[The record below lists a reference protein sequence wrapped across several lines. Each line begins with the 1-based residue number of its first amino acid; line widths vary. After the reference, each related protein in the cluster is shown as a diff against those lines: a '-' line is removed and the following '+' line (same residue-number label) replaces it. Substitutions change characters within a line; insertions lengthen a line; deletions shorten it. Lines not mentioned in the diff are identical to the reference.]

1 MNDWNLPLY
10 VLGTAVML
18 LSLFYGLIERY
29 KTRRTLKRLNRMLD
43 LAIDGNFSEN
53 VFDESLLSSVEGRF
67 HRYLTASAISARNL
81 NEEKEMIKE
90 LLSDLSHQTK
100 TPISNILLYAQLL
113 EEQELPAAG
122 VACVIPL
129 RGQAEKLS
137 ALIDS
142 LIKLSRLETGVFT
155 LHPALTAVFP
165 MLEAAMLQFVP
176 KAAEKRISLTAEP
189 TDASA
194 VFDSKWTTEAL
205 CNLVDNAIKYT
216 PDGGMVQISVR
227 EYEQFCR
234 IDITDS
240 GMGISEAERSKV
252 FSRFYR
258 SPSVGEQ
265 DGAGIGL
272 YLARQILI
280 GQGGYIKVSQAPGG
294 GSIFSMFLS
303 RED

>member
-1 MNDWNLPLY
+1 MNDWNLPLFII
-10 VLGTAVML
+10 GFAVVI
-18 LSLFYGLIERY
+18 LSISYGLIERY
-29 KTRRTLKRLNRMLD
+29 KARRTLKRLNRMLD
-43 LAIDGNFSEN
+43 QAIDGSFSEKA
-53 VFDESLLSSVEGRF
+53 FDESLLSSVEGRF
-67 HRYLTASAISARNL
+67 HRYLSASAVSARNVK
-81 NEEKEMIKE
+81 EEKEKIKE

-122 VACVIPL
+122 AACVAPL
-129 RGQAEKLS
+129 RGQSEKLS

-155 LHPALTAVFP
+155 FHPALTAVFP
-165 MLEAAMLQFVP
+165 MLEAVMLQFVP

-216 PDGGMVQISVR
+216 PEGGKVQLSVR

-234 IDITDS
+234 IDVTDS
-240 GMGISEAERSKV
+240 GIGISEAERSKV

-280 GQGGYIKVSQAPGG
+280 GQGGYMKVAQAPGG
-294 GSIFSMFLS
+294 GSIFSMFLP